1 VKTCLCHRTPAARA
15 VRRPAS
21 YFGGPEDLSLE
32 VATSQSAIDG
42 PAWIDPEVVAL
53 AGISAAELERFRKP
67 AEFASQGGAI
77 AQPPLDWLEEFPN
90 LAKFLDR
97 IHARPAYKRALE
109 RGGTYAFGS

>member
-1 VKTCLCHRTPAARA
+1 MLRCNRVHHL
-15 VRRPAS
+15 
-21 YFGGPEDLSLE
+21 
-32 VATSQSAIDG
+32 AISTADIKG
-42 PAWIDPEVVAL
+42 QIVSP
-53 AGISAAELERFRKP
+53 AELERFRKP